1 MRLESDLENV
11 FFHNMLLANL
21 SCLKSMQIIINMIG
35 WNVQNHSTFV
45 FLADKLL
52 GNNHHQANK
61 VRTALFKKVFTS
73 YQFEVPIGAF
83 LRQIKRFF
91 DNVTDP
97 SHLVDPRGL
106 NQWLPTTL
114 NSTRLSF

>member
-1 MRLESDLENV
+1 MRVESDLENV

-45 FLADKLL
+45 FLANKLL
-52 GNNHHQANK
+52 GNNLHQANK
-61 VRTALFKKVFTS
+61 VRTALFSGVFHS
-73 YQFEVPIGAF
+73 YQFEVPDSIF
-83 LRQIKRFF
+83 LRQIKRYF
-91 DNVTDP
+91 DNVRDP
-97 SHLVDPRGL
+97 KHLVDPTGL